1 MRKES
6 MNFFENLIAL
16 PSPSGFEENAS
27 KLFKNYIGNFCD
39 EVRVDTLGNVMGVI
53 RGKSKNAFNVMISG
67 HIDEIGLMV
76 KYVNEKG
83 FIYFAAIGGVD
94 VRLLLGLRVIIHTA
108 KGKVK
113 GVIGQ
118 KPIHLMEAAEKEKVS
133 KIHDLFID
141 IGAKNKKETMK
152 WVSIGDPVTVDWGL
166 DRLMNDFLVGRGFD
180 DRMGAF
186 CVAELLR
193 ALSGVKDKLSVNIY
207 GVASVQEEIGLR
219 GATVSSYS
227 IDPKVGI
234 AVDVGFATDFPS
246 VDAKIAG
253 ESELGGG
260 PIITRGPNINPHIFD
275 LLVKTAK
282 KNKIP
287 YQLEGSP
294 RGTGT
299 DANVMQMTKGGVA
312 TGLVSVP
319 LRYMHTPVEV
329 LAEKD
334 LDSTIKLLKE
344 TVLQLKPGMDFK
356 PF

>member
-6 MNFFENLIAL
+6 YHFFENLIAL

-27 KLFKNYIGNFCD
+27 KLFKNYVSKFCD
-39 EVRVDTLGNVMGVI
+39 EVCVDTMGNVIAVI
-53 RGKSKNAFNVMISG
+53 KAEKKTDFNVMISG

-76 KYVNEKG
+76 KYVDDRG
-83 FIYFAAIGGVD
+83 FIYFSAIGGVD
-94 VRLLLGLRVIIHTA
+94 TRLLLGLRVIIHTE
-108 KGKVK
+108 KGKLK

-118 KPIHLMEAAEKEKVS
+118 KPIHLMEAAEREKVS
-133 KIHDLFID
+133 KIHELFID
-141 IGAKNKKETMK
+141 IGAKDKKEALK
-152 WVSIGDPVTVDWGL
+152 HVNIGDCITVEWGL
-166 DRLMNDFLVGRGFD
+166 DRLLNGLLVGRGFD

-186 CVAELLR
+186 CVAEMLR
-193 ALSGVKDKLSVNIY
+193 LISLEKKRPSVNIY

-219 GATVSSYS
+219 GATVSAYN
-227 IDPKVGI
+227 INPKVGI

-246 VDAKIAG
+246 VDCKIVG
-253 ESELGGG
+253 ESKLGEG
-260 PIITRGPNINPHIFD
+260 PIISRGPNINPHIFD
-275 LLVKTAK
+275 LLIRTAK
-282 KNKIP
+282 KGKIP
-287 YQLEGSP
+287 YQIEGAP

-299 DANVMQMTKGGVA
+299 DANVMQLTKGGVA

-334 LDSTIKLLKE
+334 LENTIKLLKE
-344 TVLQLKPGMDFK
+344 ALLSITPDMNFV

>member
-6 MNFFENLIAL
+6 YHFFENLIAL

-27 KLFKNYIGNFCD
+27 KLFKNYVSKFCD
-39 EVRVDTLGNVMGVI
+39 EVTVDTMGNVIAVI
-53 RGKSKNAFNVMISG
+53 KAEKKTDFNVMVSG

-76 KYVNEKG
+76 KYIDDKG
-83 FIYFAAIGGVD
+83 FIYFSAIGGVD
-94 VRLLLGLRVIIHTA
+94 TRLLLGLRVVIHTE
-108 KGKVK
+108 KGKLK

-118 KPIHLMEAAEKEKVS
+118 KPIHLMEAAEREKVS
-133 KIHDLFID
+133 KIHELFID
-141 IGAKNKKETMK
+141 IGAKDKKEALK
-152 WVSIGDPVTVDWGL
+152 YVSIGDCITVEWGL
-166 DRLMNDFLVGRGFD
+166 EKLLNGLLVGRGFD

-186 CVAELLR
+186 CVAEMLRLLS
-193 ALSGVKDKLSVNIY
+193 AEKKKLSVNIY

-219 GATVSSYS
+219 GATVSAYS
-227 IDPKVGI
+227 INPKVGI

-246 VDAKIAG
+246 VDCKLVG
-253 ESELGGG
+253 ESKLGGG
-260 PIITRGPNINPHIFD
+260 PIISRGPNINPHIFE
-275 LLVKTAK
+275 LLIKTAK
-282 KNKIP
+282 KDKIP
-287 YQLEGSP
+287 YQLEGAP

-299 DANVMQMTKGGVA
+299 DANVMQLTKGGVA

-334 LDSTIKLLKE
+334 LENTIKLLKE
-344 TVLQLKPGMDFK
+344 AVLSMKPDMSLV

>member
-6 MNFFENLIAL
+6 YHFFENLIAL

-27 KLFKNYIGNFCD
+27 KLFKNYVSKFCD
-39 EVRVDTLGNVMGVI
+39 EVTVDTMGNVIAVI
-53 RGKSKNAFNVMISG
+53 KAEKKTDFNVMVSG

-76 KYVNEKG
+76 KYIDDKG
-83 FIYFAAIGGVD
+83 FIYFSAIGGVD
-94 VRLLLGLRVIIHTA
+94 TRLLLGLRVVIHTE
-108 KGKVK
+108 KGKLK

-118 KPIHLMEAAEKEKVS
+118 KPIHLMEAAEREKVS
-133 KIHDLFID
+133 KIHELFID
-141 IGAKNKKETMK
+141 IGAKDKKEALK
-152 WVSIGDPVTVDWGL
+152 YVSIGDCITVEWGL
-166 DRLMNDFLVGRGFD
+166 EKLLNGLLVGRGFD

-186 CVAELLR
+186 CVAEMLRLLS
-193 ALSGVKDKLSVNIY
+193 AEKKKLSVNIY

-219 GATVSSYS
+219 GATVSAYS
-227 IDPKVGI
+227 INPKVGI

-246 VDAKIAG
+246 VDCKLVG
-253 ESELGGG
+253 ESKLGGG
-260 PIITRGPNINPHIFD
+260 PIISRGPNINPHIFE
-275 LLVKTAK
+275 LLIKTAK
-282 KNKIP
+282 KDKIP
-287 YQLEGSP
+287 YQLEGAP

-299 DANVMQMTKGGVA
+299 DANVMQLTKGGVA

-334 LDSTIKLLKE
+334 LDNTIKLLKE
-344 TVLQLKPGMDFK
+344 AVLSMKPDMSLV